1 MNTISISEIQRNLH
15 KLDNFDIIEVI
26 DKKRHKIKGYF
37 LDKKY
42 QVFVEQLLKEEKD
55 RKNHKLETFKKV
67 SQNITKLNNKKIDLL
82 KIDEDMNSD
91 IF

>member
-15 KLDNFDIIEVI
+15 KLDNFDIVEVV
-26 DKKRHKIKGYF
+26 DKKRHQIKGYF

-42 QVFVEQLLKEEKD
+42 HDVVEELFQAKEK
-55 RKNHKLETFKKV
+55 KKHKMLEEFNKLSENV
-67 SQNITKLNNKKIDLL
+67 SILEDKTIDLC
-82 KIDEDMNSD
+82 KADEEMYSD